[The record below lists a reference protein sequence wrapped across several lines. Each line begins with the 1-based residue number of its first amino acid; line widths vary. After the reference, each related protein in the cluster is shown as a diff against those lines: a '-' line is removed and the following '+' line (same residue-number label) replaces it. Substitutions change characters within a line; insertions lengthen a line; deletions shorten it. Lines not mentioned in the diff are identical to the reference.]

1 MIIWIAS
8 YPKSGNTWLRAL
20 LASYYFT
27 NEGSF
32 SLSLLDKID
41 NFPSDKF
48 FKEYNDQFSKVED
61 TSKYWLK
68 EQEKINKKNK
78 ITFLKT
84 HSAICKINGNSFTN
98 KENSIGAIYI
108 VRDPRNVIT
117 SVSNH
122 YQISIEDAFQF
133 MKDEKRGIINKKD
146 GRYLGFQ
153 AVWSWSINQKTWVE
167 NNLFPVL
174 VIKYED
180 LLKETYNTFRKVI
193 EFINKISNS
202 SKIFNKSKGKNSI
215 KNTSFEKLQRMENDH
230 GFAEAM
236 NKKGTN
242 KKIKFFN
249 LGQKNNYK
257 NLLSQDLIIK
267 MNEFYKEE
275 LIKFNY
281 EK

>member
-48 FKEYNDQFSKVED
+48 FKEYNDQFSNVED

-117 SVSNH
+117 SISNH

-174 VIKYED
+174 IIKYED
-180 LLKETYNTFRKVI
+180 LLNETYNTFRKVI

-202 SKIFNKSKGKNSI
+202 SKTFNKSKGKSSI
-215 KNTSFEKLQRMENDH
+215 KNTSFEKLQKMENDH

>member
-41 NFPSDKF
+41 AFPSDKF

-117 SVSNH
+117 SISNH

-167 NNLFPVL
+167 NNLFTVL

-180 LLKETYNTFRKVI
+180 LLNETYNTFRKVI

>member
-8 YPKSGNTWLRAL
+8 YTKSGNTWLRAL

-41 NFPSDKF
+41 AFPSDKF

-117 SVSNH
+117 SLSNH

-230 GFAEAM
+230 GFAEAI

>member
-27 NEGSF
+27 NDGSF

-41 NFPSDKF
+41 AFPSDKF
-48 FKEYNDQFSKVED
+48 FKEYNDQFLKAED

-78 ITFLKT
+78 ITLLKT

-117 SVSNH
+117 SISNH

>member
-41 NFPSDKF
+41 AFPSDKF

-117 SVSNH
+117 SISNH

-215 KNTSFEKLQRMENDH
+215 KNTSFEKLQRMENDY
-230 GFAEAM
+230 GFAEAI

-257 NLLSQDLIIK
+257 NLLSQDFIIK

>member
-41 NFPSDKF
+41 AFPSDKF

-117 SVSNH
+117 SISNH

-180 LLKETYNTFRKVI
+180 LLNETYNTFRKVI

-215 KNTSFEKLQRMENDH
+215 KNTSFEKLQRMENDY

>member
-41 NFPSDKF
+41 AFPSDKF

-117 SVSNH
+117 SISNH

-202 SKIFNKSKGKNSI
+202 SKTFNKSKGKNSI

-267 MNEFYKEE
+267 MNEIYKEE

>member
-41 NFPSDKF
+41 AFPSDKF

-117 SVSNH
+117 SISNH

-167 NNLFPVL
+167 NNLFSVL

-215 KNTSFEKLQRMENDH
+215 KNTSFEKLQRMENDY
-230 GFAEAM
+230 GFAEAI

-257 NLLSQDLIIK
+257 NLLSQDFIIK

>member
-41 NFPSDKF
+41 AFPSDKF

-117 SVSNH
+117 SISNH

-180 LLKETYNTFRKVI
+180 LLNETYNTFRKVI

-202 SKIFNKSKGKNSI
+202 SKTFNKSKGKNSI

>member
-27 NEGSF
+27 NDGSF

-61 TSKYWLK
+61 TCKYWLK

-117 SVSNH
+117 SISNH

-202 SKIFNKSKGKNSI
+202 SKTFNKSKGKNSV

>member
-41 NFPSDKF
+41 AFPSDKF

-117 SVSNH
+117 SISNH

-153 AVWSWSINQKTWVE
+153 AVWSWSINQKTWVK

>member
-41 NFPSDKF
+41 AFPSDKL
-48 FKEYNDQFSKVED
+48 FKEYKDQFSKVED

-78 ITFLKT
+78 ITLLKT

-180 LLKETYNTFRKVI
+180 LLKETYNTLRKVI

-202 SKIFNKSKGKNSI
+202 SKTFNKSKGKNSI

>member
-27 NEGSF
+27 DDGSF

-41 NFPSDKF
+41 AFPSDKF
-48 FKEYNDQFSKVED
+48 FEEYNDKFSKVED
-61 TSKYWLK
+61 TCKYWLK

-78 ITFLKT
+78 ITLLKT

-117 SVSNH
+117 SISNH
-122 YQISIEDAFQF
+122 YQIPIEDAFQF
-133 MKDEKRGIINKKD
+133 MKDEKRGIINKKN

-153 AVWSWSINQKTWVE
+153 AIWSWSINQKTWVK

-180 LLKETYNTFRKVI
+180 LLNETYNTFRKVI

-202 SKIFNKSKGKNSI
+202 SKTFNKSIGKNSI

>member
-41 NFPSDKF
+41 AFPSDKF
-48 FKEYNDQFSKVED
+48 FKEYNDQFSKVDD

-117 SVSNH
+117 SISNH

>member
-41 NFPSDKF
+41 AFPSDKF
-48 FKEYNDQFSKVED
+48 FKEYNDKFSKVED

-117 SVSNH
+117 SISNH

-153 AVWSWSINQKTWVE
+153 AVWSWSINQKTWVK

>member
-61 TSKYWLK
+61 TSKYWLE

-117 SVSNH
+117 SISNH

-167 NNLFPVL
+167 NKLFPVL

-180 LLKETYNTFRKVI
+180 LLNETYNTFRKVI

-202 SKIFNKSKGKNSI
+202 SKKFDKSKGKNSI

-230 GFAEAM
+230 GFAEAI

>member
-48 FKEYNDQFSKVED
+48 FKEYNDQFLKVED
-61 TSKYWLK
+61 TCKYWLK

-78 ITFLKT
+78 ITLLKT

-117 SVSNH
+117 SISNH

-180 LLKETYNTFRKVI
+180 LLKETYNTLRKVI

>member
-41 NFPSDKF
+41 AFPSDKF

-61 TSKYWLK
+61 TCKYWLK

-78 ITFLKT
+78 ITLLKT

-117 SVSNH
+117 SISNH

-167 NNLFPVL
+167 NNFFPVL

-180 LLKETYNTFRKVI
+180 LLNETYNTFRKVI

-202 SKIFNKSKGKNSI
+202 SKTFNKSKGKNSI

>member
-1 MIIWIAS
+1 MIVWIAS

-27 NEGSF
+27 NDGSF

-41 NFPSDKF
+41 AFPSDKF

-117 SVSNH
+117 SISNH

-180 LLKETYNTFRKVI
+180 LLKETYNTLRKVI

>member
-48 FKEYNDQFSKVED
+48 FKEYNDQFSNVED

-117 SVSNH
+117 SISNH

-167 NNLFPVL
+167 NKLFPVL

-180 LLKETYNTFRKVI
+180 LLNETYNTFRKVI

-202 SKIFNKSKGKNSI
+202 SKTFNKSKGKNSI

>member
-61 TSKYWLK
+61 TSKYWLE

-117 SVSNH
+117 SISNH

-174 VIKYED
+174 IIKYED
-180 LLKETYNTFRKVI
+180 LLNETYNTFRKVI

-202 SKIFNKSKGKNSI
+202 SKTFNKSKGKNSI

>member
-8 YPKSGNTWLRAL
+8 YPKSGNTWLRSL

-84 HSAICKINGNSFTN
+84 HSAICKINGNCFTN

-117 SVSNH
+117 SISNH

-133 MKDEKRGIINKKD
+133 MKDEKRGIINKND

-167 NNLFPVL
+167 NKLFPVL

-180 LLKETYNTFRKVI
+180 LLNETYNTFRKVI

-202 SKIFNKSKGKNSI
+202 PKTFDKSKGKNSI

>member
-27 NEGSF
+27 NDGSF

-41 NFPSDKF
+41 AFPSDKF

-167 NNLFPVL
+167 NKLFPVL

-180 LLKETYNTFRKVI
+180 LLNETYNTFRKVI

-202 SKIFNKSKGKNSI
+202 SKTFNKSKGKNSI

-267 MNEFYKEE
+267 MNEFFKEE

>member
-133 MKDEKRGIINKKD
+133 MKDEKRGIINKND
-146 GRYLGFQ
+146 GKYLGFQ

-167 NNLFPVL
+167 NKLFPVL

-180 LLKETYNTFRKVI
+180 LLNETYNTFRKAI

-202 SKIFNKSKGKNSI
+202 SKTFDKSKGKNSI

>member
-41 NFPSDKF
+41 AFPSDKF

-117 SVSNH
+117 SISNH

-230 GFAEAM
+230 GFAEAI

>member
-41 NFPSDKF
+41 AFPSDKF

-180 LLKETYNTFRKVI
+180 LLNETYNTFRKVI

-202 SKIFNKSKGKNSI
+202 SKTFNKSKGKNSV

-257 NLLSQDLIIK
+257 NLLSQDLITK

>member
-1 MIIWIAS
+1 MIIWLAS

-41 NFPSDKF
+41 AFPSDKF

-117 SVSNH
+117 SISNH

-215 KNTSFEKLQRMENDH
+215 KNTSFEKLQRMENDY
-230 GFAEAM
+230 GFAEAI

-257 NLLSQDLIIK
+257 NLLSQDFIIK

>member
-41 NFPSDKF
+41 AFPSDKF

-117 SVSNH
+117 SISNH

-153 AVWSWSINQKTWVE
+153 AVWSWSINQKTWVK

-202 SKIFNKSKGKNSI
+202 SKTFNKSIGKNSI

-257 NLLSQDLIIK
+257 NLLSQDFIIK

>member
-41 NFPSDKF
+41 AFPSDKF

-117 SVSNH
+117 SISNH

-257 NLLSQDLIIK
+257 NLLSQDFIIK